1 MLKTNPLLPS
11 FDQKTATQTQQLS
24 WEQRLVKNAGKSR
37 GSLKPEYQEL
47 KFTLHR
53 KLLDKINLEALATI
67 DNQRVR
73 GEVRNALMQLID
85 AEQTLLSSVEKQQIC
100 DEVLDEVFGLGPL
113 EPLLQDPTVSDI
125 LVNGHKMVF
134 VERRG
139 ILEVTNV
146 TFRDDQHLLRII
158 DKIVSQVGRRI
169 DESTPMVDARL
180 LDGSRVNAVIPP
192 LAVDGPLVSIRR
204 FSTDKLMPADL
215 VERRAMTPGM
225 MELLE
230 AAVKARL
237 NIIIAGGTGSGKT
250 TLLNALS
257 SFINPKERIVTIEDA
272 AELQLKQPH
281 VARLETRP
289 PNLEGHGAVRQ
300 RELLINSLR
309 MRPDRI
315 VVGECRGEEALDML
329 QAMNTG
335 HDGSLTTIHA
345 NSPRDAVSRLEVMV
359 SLANSNMQ
367 LVSIRQQIASAVN
380 LLVQAARLSDG
391 SRRVISITE
400 ITGMEGEIIT
410 LQDIFVF
417 EKRGLS
423 PEGKVMGRF
432 AATGIRPKFYEK
444 LLSAGIR
451 VRADLFDEVV
461 EV

>member
-1 MLKTNPLLPS
+1 MLPS
-11 FDQKTATQTQQLS
+11 LDQKANQSPQLS
-24 WEQRLVKNAGKSR
+24 WEQRLMKSSTR
-37 GSLKPEYQEL
+37 TKGPLKPEYQEL

-73 GEVRNALMQLID
+73 GEIRHALMQLID
-85 AEQTLLSSVEKQQIC
+85 GEQTLLSSVEKQQIC

-113 EPLLQDPTVSDI
+113 EPLLQDPTISDI
-125 LVNGHKMVF
+125 LVNTCKQVY

-139 ILEVTNV
+139 LLELTNV
-146 TFRDDQHLLRII
+146 SFRDDQHLIRII

-192 LAVDGPLVSIRR
+192 LAVDGPLLSIRR
-204 FSTDKLMPADL
+204 FSVDKLMPADL
-215 VERRAMTPGM
+215 VERRALTPGM

-237 NIIIAGGTGSGKT
+237 NIIIAGGTGAGKT

-289 PNLEGHGAVRQ
+289 PNLEGQGAVRQ

-309 MRPDRI
+309 MRPDRV

-335 HDGSLTTIHA
+335 HDGSLTTVHA
-345 NSPRDAVSRLEVMV
+345 NSPRDSVSRLEVMV
-359 SLANSNMQ
+359 SLANANMQ
-367 LVSIRQQIASAVN
+367 LVSIRQQIASAVH

-400 ITGMEGEIIT
+400 VTGMEGEVIT

-423 PEGKVMGRF
+423 PEGRVVGRF

-444 LLSAGIR
+444 LLAAGIR
-451 VRADLFDEVV
+451 LRPDLFDEVM
-461 EV
+461 EI

>member
-1 MLKTNPLLPS
+1 MLQTLESKTP
-11 FDQKTATQTQQLS
+11 QQMT
-24 WEQRLVKNAGKSR
+24 WEQRLLRNASRPKSA
-37 GSLKPEYQEL
+37 LKPECQEL

-53 KLLDKINLEALATI
+53 KLLDKINLEALAMI

-73 GEVRNALMQLID
+73 GEVRQALVSLID
-85 AEQTLLSSVEKQQIC
+85 GEPTLLSSLEKQQIC

-113 EPLLQDPTVSDI
+113 EPLLQDPTISDI
-125 LVNGHKMVF
+125 LVNTHKQVY
-134 VERRG
+134 VERKG
-139 ILEVTNV
+139 MLELTGV
-146 TFRDDQHLLRII
+146 TFRDDSHLLRII

-180 LDGSRVNAVIPP
+180 TDGSRVNAIIPP
-192 LAVDGPLVSIRR
+192 LAVDGPLLSIRR
-204 FSTDKLMPADL
+204 FSTDKLMPNDL
-215 VERRAMTPGM
+215 VEKKALTAGM

-230 AAVKARL
+230 SAVKARL
-237 NIIIAGGTGSGKT
+237 NIIILGGTGAGKT

-257 SFINPKERIVTIEDA
+257 LFISNKERIVTIEDA

-300 RELLINSLR
+300 RELLVNSLR

-315 VVGECRGEEALDML
+315 VVGEVRGAEALDML

-345 NSPRDAVSRLEVMV
+345 NTPRDGISRLEVMV
-359 SLANSNMQ
+359 SLANANMQ
-367 LVSIRQQIASAVN
+367 LVSIRQQISAAVH

-391 SRRVISITE
+391 SRRVMSITE
-400 ITGMEGEIIT
+400 VTGMEGEVVT

-417 EKRGLS
+417 EKRGLT
-423 PEGKVMGRF
+423 PDGKVVGRF

-444 LLSAGIR
+444 LLAAGIR
-451 VRADLFDEVV
+451 LRPDLFDEVV
-461 EV
+461 EI

>member
-1 MLKTNPLLPS
+1 MLQTLESKTP
-11 FDQKTATQTQQLS
+11 QQMT
-24 WEQRLVKNAGKSR
+24 WEQRLLRNASRPKSA
-37 GSLKPEYQEL
+37 LKPECQEL

-53 KLLDKINLEALATI
+53 KLLDKINLEALAMI

-73 GEVRNALMQLID
+73 GEVRQALVSLID
-85 AEQTLLSSVEKQQIC
+85 GEPTLLSSLEKQQIC

-113 EPLLQDPTVSDI
+113 EPLLQDPTISDI
-125 LVNGHKMVF
+125 LVNTHKQVY
-134 VERRG
+134 VERKG
-139 ILEVTNV
+139 VLELTGV
-146 TFRDDQHLLRII
+146 TFRDDPHLLRII

-180 LDGSRVNAVIPP
+180 TDGSRVNAIIPP
-192 LAVDGPLVSIRR
+192 LAVDGPLLSIRR
-204 FSTDKLMPADL
+204 FSTDKLMPNDL
-215 VERRAMTPGM
+215 VEKKALTAGM

-237 NIIIAGGTGSGKT
+237 NIIILGGTGAGKT

-257 SFINPKERIVTIEDA
+257 LFISNKERIVTIEDA

-289 PNLEGHGAVRQ
+289 PNLEGQGAVRQ
-300 RELLINSLR
+300 RELLVNSLR

-315 VVGECRGEEALDML
+315 VVGEVRGAEALDML

-345 NSPRDAVSRLEVMV
+345 NTPRDGVSRLEVMV
-359 SLANSNMQ
+359 SLANANMQ
-367 LVSIRQQIASAVN
+367 LISIRQQISAAVH

-391 SRRVISITE
+391 SRRVTSITE
-400 ITGMEGEIIT
+400 VTGMEGEVVT

-417 EKRGLS
+417 EKRGLT
-423 PEGKVMGRF
+423 PEGKVAGRF

-444 LLSAGIR
+444 LLAAGIR
-451 VRADLFDEVV
+451 LRPDLFDEVV

>member
-1 MLKTNPLLPS
+1 MFANLDSKS
-11 FDQKTATQTQQLS
+11 QQQMT
-24 WEQRLVKNAGKSR
+24 WEQRLLKNSVRGKTT
-37 GSLKPEYQEL
+37 LKPEYQEL

-53 KLLDKINLEALATI
+53 KLVDKINLEALATI

-73 GEVRNALMQLID
+73 SEVRQALISLID
-85 AEQTLLSSVEKQQIC
+85 SEPTLLSSVEKQQIT

-113 EPLLQDPTVSDI
+113 EPLLADPSISDI
-125 LVNGHKMVF
+125 LVNTYKQVY

-139 ILEVTNV
+139 LLDLTNV
-146 TFRDDQHLLRII
+146 SFRDNQHLLRII
-158 DKIVSQVGRRI
+158 DKIVSQVGRRV

-180 LDGSRVNAVIPP
+180 SDGSRVNAIIPP
-192 LAVDGPLVSIRR
+192 LAVDGPLLSIRR
-204 FSTDKLMPADL
+204 FSQDKLMPKDL
-215 VERRAMTPGM
+215 VDKLAMTAGM

-230 AAVKARL
+230 AAVKAKL
-237 NIIIAGGTGSGKT
+237 NIIIAGGTGAGKT

-257 SFINPKERIVTIEDA
+257 AFISPKERIVTIEDA

-289 PNLEGHGAVRQ
+289 PNLEGNGAVRQ
-300 RELLINSLR
+300 RELLVNSLR

-315 VVGECRGEEALDML
+315 VVGEVRGEEALDML

-335 HDGSLTTIHA
+335 HDGSLTTVHA

-359 SLANSNMQ
+359 SLANANMQ
-367 LVSIRQQIASAVN
+367 MVSCRQQIASAVHV
-380 LLVQAARLSDG
+380 LVQASRMSDG
-391 SRRVISITE
+391 SRRVINITE
-400 ITGMEGEIIT
+400 VTGMEGEVVT

-417 EKRGLS
+417 EKRGLN
-423 PEGKVMGRF
+423 PEGQVVGRF

-444 LLSAGIR
+444 LLAGGIR
-451 VRADLFDEVV
+451 LRPEIFDEVV

>member
-1 MLKTNPLLPS
+1 M
-11 FDQKTATQTQQLS
+11 S
-24 WEQRLVKNAGKSR
+24 WEQRLMKNAGRGK

-85 AEQTLLSSVEKQQIC
+85 GEQTLLSSVEKQQIS

-113 EPLLQDPTVSDI
+113 EPLLQDPTISDI
-125 LVNGHKMVF
+125 LVNTCKQVY

-139 ILEVTNV
+139 LLEITNV
-146 TFRDDQHLLRII
+146 SFRDDQHLIRII

-192 LAVDGPLVSIRR
+192 LAVDGPLLSIRR

-230 AAVKARL
+230 AAVKARM

-250 TLLNALS
+250 TLLNGLS

-335 HDGSLTTIHA
+335 HDGSLTTVHA

-359 SLANSNMQ
+359 SLANGNMQ
-367 LVSIRQQIASAVN
+367 LTSIRQQISSAVN

-391 SRRVISITE
+391 SRRVLSITE
-400 ITGMEGEIIT
+400 VTGMEGEVIT

-417 EKRGLS
+417 EKRGMT
-423 PEGKVMGRF
+423 PEGTVVGRF

-444 LLSAGIR
+444 LLAAGIR
-451 VRADLFDEVV
+451 LRPDLFDEVM
-461 EV
+461 EI